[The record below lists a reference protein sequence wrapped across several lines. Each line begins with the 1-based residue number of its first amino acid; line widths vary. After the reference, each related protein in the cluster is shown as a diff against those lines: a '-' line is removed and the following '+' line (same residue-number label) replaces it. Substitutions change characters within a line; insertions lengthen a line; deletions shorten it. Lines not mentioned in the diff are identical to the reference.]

1 LNYKMVLRS
10 LGMILICEAI
20 AMIPSLIVS
29 LIYRDGTTDV
39 FSYTISI
46 LLAVGIS
53 FAIALKPQNKTIY
66 AKDGFAIVA
75 FGWVMISLF
84 GALPFYISGAIPS
97 FIDCIFETVSGFTT
111 TGSSILKE
119 VEILPKAILFWR
131 SFTHWIGGMGVLVLT
146 LALFPITGTG
156 AFQVMV
162 AESPGPI
169 PGKLVPKVANTAKIL
184 YTIYIAFTL
193 TEIVLLV
200 AAGLS
205 LFDACIHTFGSVGTG
220 GFSSRNA
227 SIGSYNNVLVEA
239 IITVF
244 TFMCGINFSLYY
256 QAIKG
261 NFKAIFKDEEF
272 KFYLGVVLTA
282 ILLITVDLYG
292 DIFRSIGESIRYS
305 SFQVVTIITT
315 TGYSTADFD
324 KWPLFSK
331 IILFCLMFIG
341 GCAGSTGGGI
351 KNIRILLLIKSMKTE
366 LLSIIHPRGV
376 YSVRIGGK
384 NIEEKYLSEI
394 KSFFFMYMFVFVIA
408 VLIVSLDGFDMPTTL
423 SSVAAAL
430 SNIGPGFSVVGPMGN
445 FSQMSVLSKLVLS
458 LTMLIGRL
466 EIYPMLLLTVPSFW
480 RKVNI

>member
-1 LNYKMVLRS
+1 MNYKMIFKS
-10 LGMILICEAI
+10 LGMLLICEAI

-29 LIYRDGTTDV
+29 IIYSDSTTKV

-46 LLAVGIS
+46 LLAVGIF
-53 FAIALKPQNKTIY
+53 FAIALKPKNRTIY
-66 AKDGFAIVA
+66 ARDGFAIVA

-84 GALPFYISGAIPS
+84 GALPFYFSGAIPS

-111 TGSSILKE
+111 TGSSILQE
-119 VEILPKAILFWR
+119 VESLPKAILFWR
-131 SFTHWIGGMGVLVLT
+131 SFTHWIGGMGVLILT

-156 AFQVMV
+156 AYQVMI

-184 YTIYIAFTL
+184 YKIYISFTL
-193 TEIVLLV
+193 LEIVLLV
-200 AAGLS
+200 IAGLP

-239 IITVF
+239 IITIF
-244 TFMCGINFSLYY
+244 TFMCGVNFSLYY
-256 QAIKG
+256 QAIKRD
-261 NFKAIFKDEEF
+261 FKAIFKDEEF
-272 KFYLGVVLTA
+272 RFYLGIVLVA
-282 ILLITVDLYG
+282 ILFITVDLYG
-292 DIFRSIGESIRYS
+292 EAFRSIGESIRYS
-305 SFQVVTIITT
+305 TFQVVTIITT

-331 IILFCLMFIG
+331 MILFVLMFIG
-341 GCAGSTGGGI
+341 GCAGSTAGGM
-351 KNIRILLLIKSMKTE
+351 KNIRILSLIKSTKTE
-366 LLSIIHPRGV
+366 ILRIIHPRGV
-376 YSVRIGGK
+376 YSVRIGEK
-384 NIEEKYLSEI
+384 TIEEKYLAQI

-408 VLIVSLDGFDMPTTL
+408 VLIVSLDGFDIATTF
-423 SSVAAAL
+423 SSVAATL
-430 SNIGPGFSVVGPMGN
+430 SNIGPGFAIVGPMGN
-445 FSQMSVLSKLVLS
+445 YSQMSVLSKLVLS

-466 EIYPMLLLTVPSFW
+466 EIYPMLLLTIPSFW

>member
-1 LNYKMVLRS
+1 
-10 LGMILICEAI
+10 MILICEAI

-29 LIYRDGTTDV
+29 IIYSDGTTEV
-39 FSYTISI
+39 FSYTISF
-46 LLAVGIS
+46 LLAIGIL
-53 FAIALKPQNKTIY
+53 FAIALKPKNRAIY

-84 GALPFYISGAIPS
+84 GALPFYFSGAIPS

-119 VEILPKAILFWR
+119 VESLPKAILFWR

-156 AFQVMV
+156 AYQVMV

-193 TEIVLLV
+193 LEIVLLV
-200 AAGLS
+200 MAGLP

-239 IITVF
+239 IITIF
-244 TFMCGINFSLYY
+244 TFMCGVNFSLYY

-261 NFKAIFKDEEF
+261 DFKAIFKDEEF
-272 KFYLGVVLTA
+272 RFYLGIVLVA
-282 ILLITVDLYG
+282 ILFITVDLYG
-292 DIFRSIGESIRYS
+292 EAFRSIGESIRYS
-305 SFQVVTIITT
+305 TFQVVTIITT

-331 IILFCLMFIG
+331 MILFVLMFIG
-341 GCAGSTGGGI
+341 GCAGSTAGGI
-351 KNIRILLLIKSMKTE
+351 KNIRILTLIKSMKTE
-366 LLSIIHPRGV
+366 ILQIIHPRGV
-376 YSVRIGGK
+376 YSVRIGEK

-394 KSFFFMYMFVFVIA
+394 KSFFFMYMFVYVVA
-408 VLIVSLDGFDMPTTL
+408 VLIVSLDGFDMATTL
-423 SSVAAAL
+423 SSVAATL
-430 SNIGPGFSVVGPMGN
+430 SNIGPGFAIVGPMGN
-445 FSQMSVLSKLVLS
+445 FSQMSALSKLVLS

-466 EIYPMLLLTVPSFW
+466 EIYPLLLLTVPSFW